1 MKSGV
6 ALLILV
12 AGLVLQIGTGAL
24 GVGRHPGD
32 VHGFDFAYLYAAGS
46 SWLNHANP
54 YVIET
59 LKAYNTT
66 PVQLP
71 SGFVYPPQSSVF
83 SMALALLSFD
93 VAARLV
99 GVLNIAA
106 LIFLAWYVQVMAAAP
121 FSVQSRPEYPG
132 NWLLAALVMFSPFAA
147 SVIWMGQTSI
157 FLTVALI
164 CGWGCAE
171 RGQHFASGLLFAVAM
186 IKPQF
191 SLLPFLWLCMNGS
204 LGFYAGFALAFTLLG
219 VGAWLTDNP
228 LVTVHTWLESIH
240 HYRSIEFNVP
250 GNEHVTAMQSV
261 LVAAGLTSTPDLM
274 FVAIVLAGVF
284 WIFRRRFCR
293 DAWLTLLLLI
303 GFVFIPAHD
312 YDFVALVPVFAMLWR
327 HGESRIHS
335 ILMPVCFAVAMYVP
349 QRVVRMLDVQA
360 LLHWRD
366 IIVLSCLIYIA
377 YLCRQEASPSKVASK
392 NALGSG

>member
-1 MKSGV
+1 MKSRV

-12 AGLVLQIGTGAL
+12 LGLVFQIGSGAL
-24 GVGRHPGD
+24 GAGRHPGD
-32 VHGFDFAYLYAAGS
+32 VHGFDFAYLYAAGT
-46 SWLNHANP
+46 SWLHHANP

-93 VAARLV
+93 VAAQLV
-99 GVLNIAA
+99 GVLSIAA
-106 LIFLAWYVQVMAAAP
+106 LIFLAWYVQVMAAVP
-121 FSVQSRPEYPG
+121 FSTQSSPEYPG

-164 CGWGCAE
+164 CGWACAE
-171 RGQHFASGLLFAVAM
+171 KGQNFVGGLLFAVAM

-204 LGFYAGFALAFTLLG
+204 LGFYAGFTLAFTLMG
-219 VGAWLTDNP
+219 VGAWFTDSP
-228 LVTVHTWLESIH
+228 LVTAHTWLDSIH
-240 HYRSIEFNVP
+240 YYRSIEFNVP

-274 FVAIVLAGVF
+274 LVAVVLAGGL
-284 WIFRRRFCR
+284 WIFRHRFYR
-293 DAWLTLLLLI
+293 DAWLILLLLI

-312 YDFVALVPVFAMLWR
+312 YDFVALVPVFAILWR
-327 HGESRIHS
+327 YGKSHIYS
-335 ILMPVCFAVAMYVP
+335 ISSLIIFAATMYVP
-349 QRVVRMLDVQA
+349 QRLVRTLGSPA
-360 LLHWRD
+360 LVHWRD
-366 IIVLSCLIYIA
+366 VIVLACLIYLV
-377 YLCRQEASPSKVASK
+377 YLCRQEAPQSKVTSRT
-392 NALGSG
+392 ALGSN